1 MPRSILERAEP
12 IGKGLNSDV
21 YAWGERCVL
30 KLFHGRIA
38 RAQADREYAVTQ
50 AVHAVGLPVPAAYEM
65 IEIDGRCGIV
75 LERID
80 GVSMLGYTQ
89 ARPWALFA
97 VIRQFT
103 ELHARIHQCQAPAG
117 LRSLHERIAAGIDA
131 SDAPEAHKQTARE
144 RLAALPD
151 GDVLC
156 HGDFHPENVL
166 VTPRGLVAIDWE
178 SASRGDPIGDVA
190 CTSRLMRTAS
200 LPPWSAGYMH
210 LMLKGLRPLIH
221 GKYLKRYLRLATG
234 TRQQIEAWQ
243 TPLAVAARSWKPLTT
258 APRSIGK
265 GPGADFNL

>member
-1 MPRSILERAEP
+1 MPRPILERAEP

-21 YAWGERCVL
+21 YAWGETCVL

-38 RAQADREYAVTQ
+38 RTQADREYAVTQ
-50 AVHAVGLPVPAAYEM
+50 AVHGAGLPVPNAYEM

-75 LERID
+75 LERVD

-89 ARPWALFA
+89 ARPWTLFA
-97 VIRQFT
+97 VIRQFA

-117 LRSLHERIAAGIDA
+117 LRSLRERIAAGIDA
-131 SDAPEAHKQTARE
+131 SDAPAADKQTARE

-166 VTPRGLVAIDWE
+166 VTRRGLVVIDWE
-178 SASRGDPIGDVA
+178 SASHGDPIGDVA
-190 CTSRLMRTAS
+190 CTSRLMQTAS

-210 LMLKGLRPLIH
+210 LTLKCLRPVIH
-221 GKYLKRYLRLATG
+221 GSYLKRYLRLATG
-234 TRQQIEAWQ
+234 TRPEIEAWQ
-243 TPLAVAARSWKPLTT
+243 APLAVAARSWRVATT
-258 APRSIGK
+258 CPT
-265 GPGADFNL
+265 